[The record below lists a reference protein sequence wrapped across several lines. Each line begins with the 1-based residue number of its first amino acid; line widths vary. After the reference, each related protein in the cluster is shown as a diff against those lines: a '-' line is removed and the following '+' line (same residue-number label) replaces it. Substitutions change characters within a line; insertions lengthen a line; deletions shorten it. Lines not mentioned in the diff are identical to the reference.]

1 VTCKWTVS
9 RIGVLTGDPAWT
21 ACLRRMLSAVTQ

>member
-1 VTCKWTVS
+1 VS

-21 ACLRRMLSAVTQ
+21 AYLRRMLSAVTQ